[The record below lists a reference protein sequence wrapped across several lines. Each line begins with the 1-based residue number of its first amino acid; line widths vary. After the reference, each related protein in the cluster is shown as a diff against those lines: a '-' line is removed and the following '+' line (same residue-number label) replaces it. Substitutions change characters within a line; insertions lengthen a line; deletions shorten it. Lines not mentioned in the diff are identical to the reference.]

1 MKCVSRACIA
11 MVFTVGCGRIWG
23 FSCDLDMGVHTS
35 GIGGR
40 TGYMYEGCR

>member
-1 MKCVSRACIA
+1 MKCVSRACKA

-23 FSCDLDMGVHTS
+23 FSCDLGMGVHTS